1 MINYTLVEASTLPET
16 YKPNTIYV
24 IHQPESTVFD
34 LYISGADGIT
44 VTQVPTDGTPSTY
57 IIEADAEPL
66 IPSNFPLWRNSITWD
81 IYART
86 KIKGLET
93 WKNVIDLMQDIVINN
108 LTASRSSSADKLR
121 NGGHINGVLFDGSK
135 DITITATDSVARIA
149 HFEKGTP
156 NGVATLDETGKLPVS
171 QLPELTDDVLEY
183 PMVIDFPIPG
193 VAGKIYVSLE
203 TNILYRWDGVD
214 YTEVSS
220 RNVNTDDLAE
230 GANSLYFTYAR
241 VRETVLTGLSTLTS
255 GAISATDTLI
265 AALGKLQKQVSD
277 LATVLLSH
285 VKRIDNPHAVTASQV
300 GADPAGTASSAITTH
315 VNALDPHPVYL
326 TKEEADLI
334 YLSITGKSSAITAHV
349 NELDPHPI
357 YLTKEEADVNYLS
370 ARGNGFETWTAVK
383 TTTQTNSTTT
393 RTTIPELTLSLEANT
408 IYSIEC
414 SVTFTSS
421 STLAGLDLGISTPV
435 GSTNLV
441 EIVVPVSSNAA
452 ASQLRII
459 FPNGST
465 PSNEGNVRGTGV
477 TSSNNIQTARISGQ
491 IVVGATA
498 GDCLIQFASEVGG
511 STITIRPGSRL
522 TLIKIM

>member
-1 MINYTLVEASTLPET
+1 M
-16 YKPNTIYV
+16 
-24 IHQPESTVFD
+24 FD

-44 VTQVPTDGTPSTY
+44 VTQIPTDGTPSTY
-57 IIEADAEPL
+57 IIEAEAEPL

-81 IYART
+81 IYVRT
-86 KIKGLET
+86 KINGVET
-93 WKNVIDLMQDIVINN
+93 WKNVIDLMQDIVVNN
-108 LTASRSSSADKLR
+108 LIASRSSSADKLR
-121 NGGHINGVLFDGSK
+121 NGGRINGVLFDGSK
-135 DITITATDSVARIA
+135 DITIMATDSVARIA

-214 YTEVSS
+214 YTQISS

-300 GADPAGTASSAITTH
+300 GADPAGTASSVITTH
-315 VNALDPHPVYL
+315 V
-326 TKEEADLI
+326 K
-334 YLSITGKSSAITAHV
+334 
-349 NELDPHPI
+349 ELDPHPI

-370 ARGNGFETWTAVK
+370 ARGKGFETWTAVK

-393 RTTIPELTLSLEANT
+393 RKTIPELTSTLEANT

-459 FPNGST
+459 FPNGT
-465 PSNEGNVRGTGV
+465 IPSNGGNVKGTGV

-491 IVVGATA
+491 IAVGATA

-511 STITIRPGSRL
+511 STITIHPGSRL
-522 TLIKIM
+522 TLIKLM